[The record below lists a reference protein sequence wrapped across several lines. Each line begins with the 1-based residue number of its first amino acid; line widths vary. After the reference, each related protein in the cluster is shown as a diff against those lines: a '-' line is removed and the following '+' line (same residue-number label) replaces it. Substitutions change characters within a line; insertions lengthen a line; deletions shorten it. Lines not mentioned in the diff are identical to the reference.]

1 MNLFLRLI
9 LVIALIT
16 LNNTVVFS
24 YTDKDALNKEEKS
37 LQEILD
43 EEKTQ
48 QYGKIDD
55 LLANFDKD
63 YTKDI
68 GEKFEDLLED
78 STVAEVEEDEIST
91 DNFEEFNVAFDK
103 MIEDDLADFELID
116 IDVED
121 LESGLDIKA
130 AVQDND
136 ASDPAQ
142 GLAVPEATPAQ

>member
-9 LVIALIT
+9 LVIVLIM
-16 LNNTVVFS
+16 LNNAVVFS

-78 STVAEVEEDEIST
+78 STVSEVEEDEIST

-103 MIEDDLADFELID
+103 MIEEDLADFELID

-136 ASDPAQ
+136 ATDAKHN
-142 GLAVPEATPAQ
+142 LEVPDATTVQ

>member
-9 LVIALIT
+9 LIIALIT

-24 YTDKDALNKEEKS
+24 YTDKEALNKEEKS

-103 MIEDDLADFELID
+103 MIEEDLADFELID

-121 LESGLDIKA
+121 IESGLDIKA
-130 AVQDND
+130 AVQDNEP
-136 ASDPAQ
+136 SDPAQ
-142 GLAVPEATPAQ
+142 GLAVPDATTVQ